1 MALSHAPQI
10 VSDGLIIYLDAN
22 NTSSYAGTGSTWYDL
37 SGNSRHASLIS
48 SPSYEGF
55 GKGKY
60 LSFDGSTNYATIP
73 YTITDNLIT
82 VSFWYYSKIF
92 SANSFLDALISNYT
106 NGISGFDVRLNSST
120 TINLAIVI
128 AASESQISIGAI
140 TNNTWYH
147 VAFTYD
153 GATVKTY
160 LDAVFKSS
168 TNVIGT
174 RANGTQIC
182 IGTSAYDTNRRATCG
197 IPQVMIYNRALSDTE
212 ILQNYNATKGRYI
225 VNENIVRGN
234 LVVNL
239 DAGNPSSYSGTGNTA
254 YDVSAGIAASLLNG
268 VGYSNTNGGSF
279 SFDGS
284 NDYIQISSSYT
295 QIFTAGTTIDVWVKF
310 NASGS
315 YERILDISDGAGT
328 NTVYIVA
335 ARYSTTNDIIIA
347 SRSSTGQNL
356 TSGIRTTTTPITNG
370 TIQNF
375 TFVIGAGATDTI
387 PASGAKIY
395 CNSILQS
402 TTLDGDTYNYVP
414 NVVNKYAWI
423 GRSNFAGNA
432 YLSANIYTFRI
443 YNRELSAQEIK
454 QNYNALKNRYGL
466 T

>member
-55 GKGKY
+55 GRGKY

-92 SANSFLDALISNYT
+92 SANSSLDALISNFT
-106 NGISGFDVRLNSST
+106 SGISGFDVRLNSST

-128 AASESQISIGAI
+128 DGSQSQINISTI

-182 IGTSAYDTNRRATCG
+182 IGTSAYDTNRKATCG
-197 IPQVMIYNRALSDTE
+197 VPQVMIYNRALSDAE

-225 VNENIVRGN
+225 VNENIVRDG
-234 LVVNL
+234 LIL
-239 DAGNPSSYSGTGNTA
+239 QFDAGNTRSYSGTGNTG
-254 YDVSAGIAASLLNG
+254 YSISGVGVTASLING
-268 VGYSNTNGGSF
+268 TSFSNANGGSF
-279 SFDGS
+279 VLDGS
-284 NDYIQISSSYT
+284 NDHIILNDFYLTQSGSSNEYTIVASGKLNTISSGVRQLISSDSGGYDWSFGSSGT
-295 QIFTAGTTIDVWVKF
+295 GYFIFT
-310 NASGS
+310 
-315 YERILDISDGAGT
+315 GAGST
-328 NTVYIVA
+328 SASTQDLNWHIFAAQWNSAGSKLYVDNSLLINTTVA
-335 ARYSTTNDIIIA
+335 YD
-347 SRSSTGQNL
+347 
-356 TSGIRTTTTPITNG
+356 
-370 TIQNF
+370 
-375 TFVIGAGATDTI
+375 
-387 PASGAKIY
+387 
-395 CNSILQS
+395 
-402 TTLDGDTYNYVP
+402 
-414 NVVNKYAWI
+414 
-423 GRSNFAGNA
+423 
-432 YLSANIYTFRI
+432 ANINQTFIGKNPTVGFGEYWNGNVGTVLI
-443 YNRELSAQEIK
+443 YNRILTAQELT

>member
-10 VSDGLIIYLDAN
+10 VSGGLIIYLDAN

-55 GKGKY
+55 GRGKY

-92 SANSFLDALISNYT
+92 SANSSLDALISNFT
-106 NGISGFDVRLNSST
+106 SGISGFDVRLNSST

-128 AASESQISIGAI
+128 DGSQSQINISTI

-182 IGTSAYDTNRRATCG
+182 IATSAFDTNRRATCG

-225 VNENIVRGN
+225 VNENIVRNG
-234 LVVNL
+234 LVLHL
-239 DAGNPSSYSGTGNTA
+239 DAGNTRSYAGTGNTA
-254 YDVSAGIAASLLNG
+254 FDIAGTGITASLFNG
-268 VGYSNTNGGSF
+268 VAFNNANSGSFVFDGTNDYVEFLPSSIFNLGTGDFTFLAWHKTTNKSGYSTILSIDDGNGTG
-279 SFDGS
+279 
-284 NDYIQISSSYT
+284 I
-295 QIFTAGTTIDVWVKF
+295 IFYTTIGSGVFRNWVAGQAR
-310 NASGS
+310 NGN
-315 YERILDISDGAGT
+315 IDICTGIW
-328 NTVYIVA
+328 NLVA
-335 ARYSTTNDIIIA
+335 LT
-347 SRSSTGQNL
+347 RSSGNCTQFV
-356 TSGIRTTTTPITNG
+356 NG
-370 TIQNF
+370 VSDV
-375 TFVIGAGATDTI
+375 TFSAAG
-387 PASGAKIY
+387 SL
-395 CNSILQS
+395 SVS
-402 TTLDGDTYNYVP
+402 
-414 NVVNKYAWI
+414 
-423 GRSNFAGNA
+423 GRSLFVGKILNELYYNGNI
-432 YLSANIYTFRI
+432 SQVQI
-443 YNRELSAQEIK
+443 YNRALTSTEIK